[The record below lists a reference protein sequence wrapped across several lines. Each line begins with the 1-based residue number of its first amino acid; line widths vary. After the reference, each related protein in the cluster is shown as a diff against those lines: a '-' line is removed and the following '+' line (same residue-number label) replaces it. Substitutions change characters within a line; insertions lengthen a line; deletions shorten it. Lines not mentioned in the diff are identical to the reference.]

1 MDIRPIF
8 STLRR
13 HRTAASLIVLEIA
26 LSCAILSNAVHLIT
40 KRVEAMQAPSG
51 LVENEIVKIS
61 LGGISRDA
69 NADAQTAQDLAVLA
83 QVANVKHVTI
93 LNQIPYGNSNWN
105 SGINLDP
112 DQQVPTLS
120 SLVYNAGPDF
130 IDTLG
135 LQVIAGRAFT
145 PDEYKTNTEAYPEGS
160 DDAILPFAMV
170 TEETANRLFPDGAL
184 GREFYV
190 WGKHPIRIIGI
201 VRNLAPIQQNGNRWA
216 FFVPVRLAYNE
227 GGAYFLRTDPAHREQ
242 VLKDGAAALEK
253 ANRSRVLLDHTSF
266 SDIRDDHFR
275 DDRNMV
281 GLLTGVGAT
290 LLVVTAFGIVGL
302 ASFWVQQ
309 RTRMIG
315 IRRALG
321 ATHGQIL
328 RYFQAENFLLT
339 TIGIV
344 VGLVGAYGINQV
356 LLQLYEV
363 ERLPLW
369 AIPVSAVTL
378 WVLGQVA
385 VLGPA
390 LRAAALPPVAVMRSA

>member
-26 LSCAILSNAVHLIT
+26 LSCAILCNAVHLIT
-40 KRVEAMQAPSG
+40 KRVEAMNAPSG
-51 LVENEIVKIS
+51 LVEKEIVKLS

-69 NADAQTAQDLAVLA
+69 SADVQTAQDLAVLA
-83 QVANVKHVTI
+83 QVPNVKHVTI
-93 LNQIPYGNSNWN
+93 VNQIPYGNSNWN
-105 SGINLDP
+105 SGVNLDP
-112 DQQVPTLS
+112 DQQIPTLE

-130 IDTLG
+130 METLG
-135 LQVIAGRAFT
+135 LQLVAGRAFT
-145 PDEYKTNTEAYPEGS
+145 PDEFKTNTEAYPEGS
-160 DDAILPFAMV
+160 DDANIPFAMV
-170 TEETANRLFPDGAL
+170 TEETANRLFPNGAL
-184 GREFYV
+184 GQVFYV
-190 WGKHPIRIIGI
+190 WGKHPIRIVGI
-201 VRNLAPIQQNGNRWA
+201 IRNIAPIRAGGNRWA

-227 GGAYFLRTDPAHREQ
+227 GGYYFLRTDPEHREQ

-253 ANRSRVLLDHTSF
+253 ANRSRVLLDHITF
-266 SDIRDDHFR
+266 EQIRDDYFR
-275 DDRNMV
+275 DDRSMV
-281 GLLTGVGAT
+281 WLLSGVGGV
-290 LLVVTAFGIVGL
+290 LLIVTAFGIVGL

-328 RYFQAENFLLT
+328 RYFQTENFLLT
-339 TIGIV
+339 TIGIAI
-344 VGLVGAYGINQV
+344 GLVGAYGINQL

-363 ERLPLW
+363 ERLPFY
-369 AIPVSAVTL
+369 AIPISAVAL
-378 WVLGQVA
+378 WILGQVA